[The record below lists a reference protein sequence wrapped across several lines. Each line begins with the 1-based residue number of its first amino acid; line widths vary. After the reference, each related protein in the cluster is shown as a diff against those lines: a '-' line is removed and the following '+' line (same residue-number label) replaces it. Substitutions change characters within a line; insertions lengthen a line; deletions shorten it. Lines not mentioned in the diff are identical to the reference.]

1 MCFVLWP
8 VDHLHLNSKMKIS
21 ESDPLGIKPK
31 KKNFLNQRL
40 PKVILMHNTF

>member
-31 KKNFLNQRL
+31 KNFFKPAQV
-40 PKVILMHNTF
+40 VILMHSTV